1 MLLSGW
7 CQIKN
12 KSLDGEDGF
21 MDLLKAI
28 NSNWNDLKV
37 CWYCFL
43 CYHVQMIEFLGILS
57 GTILFFQLCG

>member
-1 MLLSGW
+1 
-7 CQIKN
+7 
-12 KSLDGEDGF
+12 